1 MDNMKYYNDSL
12 AYDFDMFMPKR
23 KTQRGEEDNIIKLPI
38 AQKKKRARVRAA
50 AKPMSVSVFAVM
62 SAFFVLAALCGNI
75 YMRIRI
81 NEVNSL
87 INDVQ
92 KEINTLDGEKTGLE
106 MELEQRITYSN
117 IELEAT
123 EMGMHKMDKS
133 QVKYIRVND
142 RNSAVTGDGKTVSET
157 QENYS

>member
-12 AYDFDMFMPKR
+12 AYDFDMFMPK
-23 KTQRGEEDNIIKLPI
+23 KKPEVKENDNIIKLPVT
-38 AQKKKRARVRAA
+38 QKKKRARVRAA

-75 YMRIRI
+75 YMRIQI

-106 MELEQRITYSN
+106 MELERRITYSN

-142 RNSAVTGDGKTVSET
+142 ENSAVTKNGKTVS
-157 QENYS
+157 QSKEN

>member
-1 MDNMKYYNDSL
+1 MDNMKYYKESL
-12 AYDFDMFMPKR
+12 AYDFDMFMPKAQPQTR
-23 KTQRGEEDNIIKLPI
+23 EKDNVIKLPK
-38 AQKKKRARVRAA
+38 ANVKRNAKRKSA
-50 AKPMSVSVFAVM
+50 AKQVSVSLFAVM
-62 SAFFVLAALCGNI
+62 TAFFVLAALCGNI

-81 NEVNSL
+81 NEVNSM

-92 KEINTLDGEKTGLE
+92 EEINTLSGEATSLE
-106 MELEQRITYSN
+106 MELERRITYSN

-142 RNSAVTGDGKTVSET
+142 KNTAVCDDGRIIAEKAE
-157 QENYS
+157 E

>member
-1 MDNMKYYNDSL
+1 MDNLKYYNDSL
-12 AYDFDMFMPKR
+12 AYDFDMFMPKE
-23 KTQRGEEDNIIKLPI
+23 KPKFKNDDNIIKLPRTNT
-38 AQKKKRARVRAA
+38 KRKARTRAA
-50 AKPMSVSVFAVM
+50 AKSMSVSVFAVLT
-62 SAFFVLAALCGNI
+62 AVFILAALCGNI
-75 YMRIRI
+75 YMRIQI

-106 MELEQRITYSN
+106 MELEKKITYSN

-142 RNSAVTGDGKTVSET
+142 ANSAVTRNGEKVSQT
-157 QENYS
+157 KK

>member
-1 MDNMKYYNDSL
+1 MDNMKYYKESL
-12 AYDFDMFMPKR
+12 AYDFDMFMPKEQPQTR
-23 KTQRGEEDNIIKLPI
+23 EQDNIIKLPK
-38 AQKKKRARVRAA
+38 ATVKKNARKRAA
-50 AKPMSVSVFAVM
+50 AKQMSVSAFAVM
-62 SAFFVLAALCGNI
+62 TAFFVLAALCGNI

-81 NEVNSL
+81 NEVNSM

-92 KEINTLDGEKTGLE
+92 EEINTLNGEATGLE
-106 MELEQRITYSN
+106 MELERRITYSN

-142 RNSAVTGDGKTVSET
+142 KNTAVTDDGTMVSGEM
-157 QENYS
+157 E

>member
-1 MDNMKYYNDSL
+1 MMDNLKYYNDSL
-12 AYDFDMFMPKR
+12 AYDFDMFMPKEKVR
-23 KTQRGEEDNIIKLPI
+23 VNENDNIIKLPAI
-38 AQKKKRARVRAA
+38 KKKRRTRVRAA

-75 YMRIRI
+75 YMRIQI
-81 NEVNSL
+81 NEVNSM
-87 INDVQ
+87 INQVQ
-92 KEINTLDGEKTGLE
+92 KEINTLNGEKTGLE
-106 MELEQRITYSN
+106 MELERRITYSN

-142 RNSAVTGDGKTVSET
+142 SNCAVTKDGKTMDASK
-157 QENYS
+157 QN